1 MKISTWEDDDAMMMM
16 MMMMMTTMTMT
27 MMMMMMMMMMM
38 NNGMQMVYL
47 AAVQSHILEPS
58 QRCQQG
64 SRSSKLHGLRKGVWP
79 DAFDAI
85 H

>member
-1 MKISTWEDDDAMMMM
+1 MKISTWEDDDDDDEQWDA
-16 MMMMMTTMTMT
+16 
-27 MMMMMMMMMMM
+27 
-38 NNGMQMVYL
+38 NGVHGWYL
-47 AAVQSHILEPS
+47 VHTVQSHILEPS

-79 DAFDAI
+79 DALDAI